1 MYSILSIQTICS
13 HYTLSFQTICS
24 YVFHSVLSDKNVPIP
39 FCPFRQYVPM
49 YSILSFQTICSHS
62 ILSFQTICSH
72 SIPSSCLSLSIPYL
86 FILSIPAGPQYIGP
100 YKYIFSSSG
109 SVTSE
114 EPPTLRHQLIYTEG
128 CCSSKGGCR
137 PVATPPPL
145 IFIFT
150 A

>member
-1 MYSILSIQTICS
+1 MFSI
-13 HYTLSFQTICS
+13 LSFQTICS
-24 YVFHSVLSDKNVPIP
+24 YVFHSVLSDKMFLCIP
-39 FCPFRQYVPM
+39 FFPFRQYVPM
-49 YSILSFQTICSHS
+49 YSILSFQKKRSR
-62 ILSFQTICSH
+62 